1 MSKIGE
7 DAKTSASAA
16 AGADRGFGFLASGTD
31 LEFHRY
37 AIEDRTPTGTQLA
50 SAVGFKPAQ
59 HATVLQMLQNGEL
72 EDIRPDETVK
82 LGEGDDRFIIAA
94 SDRLYRFAVEGERL
108 DWPVRLITGAA
119 VRKLGNIPAEKELL
133 LQRQDHPDRVIGN
146 TDLVNLD
153 GGGIESFVT
162 RELHWQINVQGVP
175 VISDAPSIVARD
187 AITQAGFDP
196 DKGWFVF
203 LKVKGQPKREV
214 ALADPIDLRTPGIE
228 RLRLTPRNVDNGEAA
243 APRRDFTLL
252 DADEDHLDRLGLR
265 WETVIE
271 GERRWLLVHG
281 YPVPTGYTVTY
292 TELAIEVPPTYP
304 QAALYG
310 FYAFPPLALTS
321 GSAIPSTQLRGT
333 IRGREFHGW
342 SRHRGAGDP
351 WNPAKDNI
359 ATHFALVDAALAK
372 EVGA

>member
-7 DAKTSASAA
+7 DAKKS
-16 AGADRGFGFLASGTD
+16 AGADRGYGFLAAGTD
-31 LEFHRY
+31 LEFRRY
-37 AIEDRTPTGTQLA
+37 SIEDRTPTGTQLA
-50 SAVGFKPAQ
+50 SAVGVKPAQ
-59 HATVLQMLQNGEL
+59 QATVLQLLQNGDL

-82 LGEGDDRFIIAA
+82 LGDGDDRFVIAA
-94 SDRLYRFAVEGERL
+94 TDRLYRFGLDGERL
-108 DWPVRLITGAA
+108 DWPVRMVTGAA
-119 VRKLGNIPAEKELL
+119 IRKLGKVPVEKELL
-133 LQRQDHPDRVIGN
+133 LERKDHPDRVIGD
-146 TDLVNLD
+146 TDLVALD

-162 RELHWQINVQGVP
+162 RKPHWQINVQGVP
-175 VISDAPSIVARD
+175 VISDAPSIVVRD

-196 DKGWFVF
+196 EKGWFVF
-203 LKVKGQPKREV
+203 LKVHGQPKREV

-228 RLRLTPRNVDNGEAA
+228 RLRLTPRNVDNGETA
-243 APRRDFTLL
+243 APRRDFALL

-265 WETVIE
+265 WETVVE

-310 FYAFPPLALTS
+310 FYAFPPLALAS
-321 GSAIPSTQLRGT
+321 GGVIPSTQLRGM

-342 SRHRGAGDP
+342 SRHRGSGDP

-359 ATHFALVDAALAK
+359 SIHLALVDAALAK
-372 EVGA
+372 EVSA